1 MKSCRC
7 LLHASMKTFKKLF
20 SRRRSLKEFHFPW
33 LPYFKLLFETCF
45 LPFSLALNGVAV
57 VKLWSSSVEGGE
69 QLGRTNSQTIWNVSV
84 NVRTRSYVTFGPWW
98 WSSGLLWR
106 SVFESRWSL
115 QFFYLKLCLKR
126 TKINKKDAGVGPFLK
141 KKLLVFPELI
151 SVPLWLI
158 LFLILLPW

>member
-1 MKSCRC
+1 MAALFQVTFWNMLLAILSERGCCRQT
-7 LLHASMKTFKKLF
+7 MELF
-20 SRRRSLKEFHFPW
+20 GR
-33 LPYFKLLFETCF
+33 
-45 LPFSLALNGVAV
+45 
-57 VKLWSSSVEGGE
+57 GGE

-141 KKLLVFPELI
+141 KSFWYFLNSLAYHFGWSCSSFFYLGKELQ
-151 SVPLWLI
+151 VC
-158 LFLILLPW
+158 LFNKYVNIYIDDLGVHHQHHYVETRWT